1 MKHKTM
7 KQHTVVAP
15 WGEEV
20 QLSRN
25 ALHILQNLHPKT
37 TRTREAFIALVEAGG
52 LADRRGCGRAFE
64 CELAEMVGA
73 RWVPAVAGHWQRPTS
88 AQP

>member
-1 MKHKTM
+1 M
-7 KQHTVVAP
+7 P
-15 WGEEV
+15 
-20 QLSRN
+20 LSVI
-25 ALHILQNLHPKT
+25 ALRVLQNLHPKT

-52 LADRRGCGRAFE
+52 LADRRGCGRATE

-88 AQP
+88 DQP